1 MEKSS
6 CVNLSN
12 NLCCCKTKCLID
24 LHFYH
29 SEKNRSINLSNTFS
43 EKKRVYV
50 SIKTVP
56 LIPWQTR
63 PLAETNSNLNRS

>member
-6 CVNLSN
+6 CVDLSN
-12 NLCCCKTKCLID
+12 NLYYCTITCLID

-29 SEKNRSINLSNTFS
+29 SENNKSVDLSNTLS
-43 EKKRVYV
+43 EKRVYV

-56 LIPWQTR
+56 LIPLQTH
-63 PLAETNSNLNRS
+63 PLAETNSNSNRS